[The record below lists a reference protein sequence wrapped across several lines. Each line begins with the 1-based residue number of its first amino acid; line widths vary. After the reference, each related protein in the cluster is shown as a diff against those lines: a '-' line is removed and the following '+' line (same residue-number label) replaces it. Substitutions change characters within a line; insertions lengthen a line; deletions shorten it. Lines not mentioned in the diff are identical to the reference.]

1 VPLSP
6 KISVNPKAQQRKL
19 RAVMEKEQREREACT
34 FRPMTN
40 ERPRKALI
48 AKILAED
55 DGY

>member
-1 VPLSP
+1 
-6 KISVNPKAQQRKL
+6 
-19 RAVMEKEQREREACT
+19 MEKEQREREACT